1 MAMFTRRALQS
12 MLDHL
17 AAHLP
22 LEARNK
28 LVRELDRQSSSALG
42 FEWETALLFGFSH
55 VGQIDYEV
63 PSPQGS
69 RPDMTFVEEAETPI
83 RFTADIATVS
93 DDGLEDEN
101 PAMRLS
107 LALTRLKY
115 KYKLPGS
122 THYTIKGDAIGSDYR
137 NRKMRLALPPGP
149 GIEKM
154 LEKHVAPMFKRVQ
167 EETLPTASV
176 AIDEPGVKVTVRYD
190 ANQRYGG
197 GSYPSYTAAYSL
209 MRNPVYTSLKGK
221 ARQLKK
227 SGPAGAFGIFLC
239 DGGCALLKNKQR
251 HPEAVSV
258 DQVVKEFFRQNSS
271 ISFVVIL
278 IIPPASSTAFAELV
292 KKLRITGDVHVNPR
306 AKNVLNPAALL
317 ALINRTLSHLPPAS
331 ATAQDA
337 LHWIANADAHEGTPI
352 HTLIQG
358 GSMIKM
364 SARKIQELLAGR
376 MTPEQFFSDHGPP
389 GSPTEN
395 PFSRMLKQGMTIQSV
410 NLTRVPE
417 ADDDLMEFQFGPDAA
432 IRKFVAGKE

>member
-1 MAMFTRRALQS
+1 MAMFTRRVLQS

-22 LEARNK
+22 LEARKK
-28 LVRELDRQSSSALG
+28 LAHELDQPSSSALG

-55 VGQIDYEV
+55 VGTVDYEV

-69 RPDMTFVEEAETPI
+69 RPDMTFVEESEAPI

-93 DDGLEDEN
+93 DDGLEGEN
-101 PAMRLS
+101 PAMRFS
-107 LALTRLKY
+107 MALTRLKH

-122 THYTIKGDAIGSDYR
+122 THYTIKGEAIGSDYR

-149 GIEKM
+149 EIEKM

-167 EETLPTASV
+167 GETLPIASV

-209 MRNPVYTSLKGK
+209 TRNPVYKSLKAK

-251 HPEAVSV
+251 HPEAINV
-258 DQVVKEFFRQNSS
+258 DQVVKEFFRQTSS
-271 ISFVVIL
+271 VGFVVVL
-278 IIPPASSTAFAELV
+278 VVPPASSMAFAEVV
-292 KKLRITGDVHVNPR
+292 KTLRMTGDVYVNPR
-306 AKNVLNPAALL
+306 AKNALNPAALL
-317 ALINRTLSHLPPAS
+317 ALVNRALSHLPPPS

-337 LHWIANADAHEGTPI
+337 LYWIANADAHEGTPI
-352 HTLIQG
+352 HTLSQG
-358 GSMIKM
+358 GSMITM
-364 SARKIQELLAGR
+364 SARKIQEVLAGR
-376 MTPEQFFSDHGPP
+376 MTPEQFFSDYGSP
-389 GSPTEN
+389 GSPSEN
-395 PFSRMLKQGMTIQSV
+395 PFARMLKQGLTIQSV
-410 NLTRVPE
+410 SLTFVPE
-417 ADDDLMEFQFGPDAA
+417 ADDDLLEFQFGPDAA
-432 IRKFVAGKE
+432 IRKFVAAKE